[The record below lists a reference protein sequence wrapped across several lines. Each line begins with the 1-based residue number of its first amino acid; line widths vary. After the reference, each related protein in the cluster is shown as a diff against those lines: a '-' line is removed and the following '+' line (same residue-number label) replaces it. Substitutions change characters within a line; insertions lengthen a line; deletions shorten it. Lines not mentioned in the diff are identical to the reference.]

1 MTTFEQ
7 ERLDRYIQD
16 ANQWLLV
23 IADMLRLPETS
34 NQAAAAS
41 MARAAIELVS
51 GIKQQMNLDKG
62 E

>member
-7 ERLDRYIQD
+7 ERLNRYIQD

-23 IADMLRLPETS
+23 IADMLRHPETPQ
-34 NQAAAAS
+34 QAAAAY

-51 GIKQQMNLDKG
+51 GIQQQINLDKA
-62 E
+62 

>member
-23 IADMLRLPETS
+23 IADMLRLPETPQ
-34 NQAAAAS
+34 QAAASS

-51 GIKQQMNLDKG
+51 GIKQQINLDKG